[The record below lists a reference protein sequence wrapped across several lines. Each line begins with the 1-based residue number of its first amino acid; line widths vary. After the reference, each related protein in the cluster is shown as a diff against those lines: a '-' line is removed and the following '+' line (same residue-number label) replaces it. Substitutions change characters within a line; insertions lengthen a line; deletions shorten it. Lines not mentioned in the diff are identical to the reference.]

1 MAGDI
6 ISISI
11 PPFPDFIEGNYRTM
25 RKGQSHVDRRNLGY
39 FDLIVVEKGC
49 LFLAEE
55 NERYEIREN
64 EMFILLPDRHHYSC
78 LLYTSKVFSEWL
90 ETIRRVQRQK
100 KA

>member
-1 MAGDI
+1 
-6 ISISI
+6 
-11 PPFPDFIEGNYRTM
+11 M

-64 EMFILLPDRHHYSC
+64 EMFILRL
-78 LLYTSKVFSEWL
+78 
-90 ETIRRVQRQK
+90 
-100 KA
+100 